1 MELKVLGTGSGG
13 NCYLLSPKK
22 GKSLLLECGLTFD
35 KIKKGLDFDLDIA
48 ACLLTHEHV
57 SDHAKCPNEIINAG
71 IPLYTS
77 FGTASMLKLKNA
89 NCIRER
95 ETITIGDWKFV
106 PFIVDHDAVEPFG
119 YMIGH
124 PECGII
130 VFATDTKDISIQF
143 GTVNHWIIE
152 ANYSSEI
159 MMDRLIGDTMNS
171 YLAGRVCQNHM
182 SIETTIRVLKAN
194 YTNSMRSVT
203 LIHLSDSNGYAKEF
217 KTMVASQIGIM
228 PNIAE
233 NGKTFEL

>member
-1 MELKVLGTGSGG
+1 MELKVISTGSTG
-13 NCYLLSPKK
+13 NCYLLKPKK
-22 GKSLLLECGLTFD
+22 GRGLLLECGLTFD
-35 KIKKGLDFDLDIA
+35 KIKEGLNYDLNIE

-57 SDHAKCPNEIINAG
+57 SDHAKCPQEIINAG

-77 FGTASMLKLKNA
+77 FGTASMLKLKGA

-95 ETITIGDWKFV
+95 EMVILNEWKFI
-106 PFIVDHDAVEPFG
+106 PFMVDHDVVEPFG

-130 VFATDTKDISIQF
+130 VFATDTKDINIQF

-159 MMDRLIGDTMNS
+159 MMERLMGDTLNT

-182 SIETTIRVLKAN
+182 SIETTIKVLKEN
-194 YTNSMRSVT
+194 YSNSMRSVT
-203 LIHLSDSNGYAKEF
+203 LIHLSDTNGYGKEF
-217 KTMVASQIGIM
+217 KKMVASQVGIM